1 MAQIDQMQDAM
12 RELQSQNNRKD
23 EEMGVFMNMFKAG
36 QLASDENGTISIV
49 ADPNEQQRI
58 ANGFYQSSMGN
69 IDSKTKEQLNFES
82 AHKGS
87 SLADQQDEDF

>member
-1 MAQIDQMQDAM
+1 
-12 RELQSQNNRKD
+12 
-23 EEMGVFMNMFKAG
+23 MGVFMNMFKVG
-36 QLASDENGTISIV
+36 QLAADENGTISIV

-69 IDSKTKEQLNFES
+69 IDSKTKEQLNFED

-87 SLADQQDEDF
+87 SLAGQEDEDF

>member
-1 MAQIDQMQDAM
+1 
-12 RELQSQNNRKD
+12 
-23 EEMGVFMNMFKAG
+23 MGVFMNMFKAG

-69 IDSKTKEQLNFES
+69 NDSKTKEQLNFES